1 MILRLKNL
9 MTGSVRKKQKL
20 TARAKV
26 GALLS

>member
-20 TARAKV
+20 TVRAKV